1 MSVRNHSFLSIKS
14 AMTTILTDHWETTHT
29 LQIIKIIVL
38 YQKTAHDYDFDK
50 FQHDNSTL
58 ISSSIEQKS

>member
-14 AMTTILTDHWETTHT
+14 AMTTILTDHWETTPT

-38 YQKTAHDYDFDK
+38 YQKTAYDYDFDK
-50 FQHDNSTL
+50 F
-58 ISSSIEQKS
+58 